1 MQFKV
6 DETGEVVAEAVE
18 TNEEVVLSRAQIE
31 AQERKKKLQQ
41 INLFGKQVVDRMIKD
56 GIPPSPTNYLIYFEK
71 YLEEK
76 SPAQKEAIQEI
87 LEMEKQSDAH
97 KEYLFRM
104 DSYLRDNFDSTKKIL
119 EDINSLYS
127 QVNKIKKYIKT
138 KGTELSKNPTKSN
151 IISFESKITSAL
163 NMLQKQQEEV
173 KEDYQSISNLMKNF
187 NKDSIFDKKYEVYNK
202 KYFMDMLKV
211 ELENM
216 KNFSY
221 KSSMIAFMVKKD
233 ILKDVKLQSDRDIII
248 KTVSNMIL
256 DRSRRSDI
264 LAHYDDGIFLLILKH
279 TDLENANKAVSSIKN
294 FVSFSN
300 FIIDGKQIQAKI
312 DTNVIELDYNISID
326 ELIGSAIEG
335 LLNG

>member
-1 MQFKV
+1 MQFKI
-6 DETGEVVAEAVE
+6 DNTGEVVADTVE
-18 TNEEVVLSRAQIE
+18 TQEKKVLSPFEIE
-31 AQERKKKLQQ
+31 SKEKKKKLQQ
-41 INLFGKQVVDRMIKD
+41 INLFAKQVVDRMIKD
-56 GIPPSPTNYLIYFEK
+56 MIPPTPANYLVYFEK

-76 SPAQKEAIQEI
+76 SPAQKEAIQNI

-97 KEYLFRM
+97 KEYMFRM
-104 DSYLRDNFDSTKKIL
+104 DSYLRENFESTKKIL
-119 EDINSLYS
+119 DDINSLYS

-138 KGTELSKNPTKSN
+138 KGSELSKNPTKTN
-151 IISFESKITSAL
+151 IMSFETKITSAL
-163 NMLQKQQEEV
+163 NMLQKQQDEV
-173 KEDYQSISNLMKNF
+173 KEDYVTISNLMKNF
-187 NKDSIFDKKYEVYNK
+187 NKASIFDKKYEVYNK
-202 KYFMDMLKV
+202 KYFFDILKV

-221 KSSMIAFMVKKD
+221 KSSMIAFMIKKD
-233 ILKDVKLQSDRDIII
+233 VLKDVKLQSDRDIII

-256 DRSRRSDI
+256 ERSRRSDI

-279 TDLENANKAVSSIKN
+279 TDIENAKKAVASINN

-312 DTNVIELDYNISID
+312 DTHIVELDYNLSTD

-335 LLNG
+335 LLDD

>member
-6 DETGEVVAEAVE
+6 DKTGEVVADAVE
-18 TNEEVVLSRAQIE
+18 TKEEVVLSRTQIE
-31 AQERKKKLQQ
+31 AQERKRKLQQ
-41 INLFGKQVVDRMIKD
+41 INLFAKQVVDRMIKD

-76 SPAQKEAIQEI
+76 SPAQKDAIQEV

-97 KEYLFRM
+97 KEYLFSM
-104 DSYLRDNFDSTKKIL
+104 DSYLRDSFIKTKKIL
-119 EDINSLYS
+119 DDINSLYS
-127 QVNKIKKYIKT
+127 HINKIKSFIKT
-138 KGTELSKNPTKSN
+138 KTEDLTKNPTKTN
-151 IISFESKITSAL
+151 ISSFETKLSSAL
-163 NMLQKQQEEV
+163 KKLEKQQEAV
-173 KEDYQSISNLMKNF
+173 KEDYVSISSLMKNF
-187 NKDSIFDKKYEVYNK
+187 NKESIFDNKYKVYNK
-202 KYFMDMLKV
+202 KYFMDMLKN

-221 KSSMIAFMVKKD
+221 KSSMIAFMIKKD

-256 DRSRRSDI
+256 ERSRRSDI
-264 LAHYDDGIFLLILKH
+264 LAHYEDGIFLLILKH
-279 TDLENANKAVSSIKN
+279 TDFNNAQKAVSSIKN

-312 DTNVIELDYNISID
+312 DTNIIEIDYNLSCE